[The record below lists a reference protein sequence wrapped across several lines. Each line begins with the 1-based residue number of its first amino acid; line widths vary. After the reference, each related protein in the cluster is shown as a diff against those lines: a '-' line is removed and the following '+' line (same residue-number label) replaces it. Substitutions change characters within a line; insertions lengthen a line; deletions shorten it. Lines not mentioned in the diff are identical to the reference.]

1 MIHLY
6 YHAGSGNHG
15 CEAIVRSTVKMLGQP
30 MTLWSVSPD
39 EDYAY
44 RLNDVIKIDEDK
56 ADALSKTWWKYYY
69 SAISHKLTGS
79 DYRFIQMTHSAFR
92 KAVKPGDICLSIGGD
107 NYCYSGTDILGY
119 YNRMLRER
127 GAKTVLWGCSIEP
140 DCITDSVKR
149 DLMSYD
155 LITARDSLTYK
166 GLINRGIDRNVILC
180 ADPAFLLDTAQVKP
194 IKGFRKENTVG
205 INIGP
210 LVTEMSSIVLENY
223 IELIRYV
230 INETTDNILLIPHV
244 VKRNGDDRIVLRRI
258 MAELE
263 GSSRIA
269 IIKDCNCMNLKG
281 YIAGCRI
288 FIGART
294 HSVIA
299 AYSSCVPT
307 LAVGYSIKAK
317 GIAKDIF
324 GSCEKYVISVEDMQ
338 TSMSLVDMY
347 RGIVEAQD
355 EIACYLR
362 EYMPDYKKKAL
373 TAAEALKEIG
383 IKE

>member
-6 YHAGSGNHG
+6 YHVGSGNHG

-30 MTLWSVSPD
+30 MTLWSVFPE

-44 RLNDVIKIDEDK
+44 RLNEVIKIDEDK
-56 ADALSKTWWKYYY
+56 AEALSKMQWKYYY
-69 SAISHKLTGS
+69 SAISHKLTGN

-155 LITARDSLTYK
+155 LITARDSLTYE

-194 IKGFRKENTVG
+194 INGFRKDNTVG

-223 IELIRYV
+223 IELIRYI
-230 INETTDNILLIPHV
+230 INKTTDNILLIPHV
-244 VKRNGDDRIVLRRI
+244 VKRKGDDRIVLRKI
-258 MAELE
+258 MTELE
-263 GSSRIA
+263 GNSRITM
-269 IIKDCNCMNLKG
+269 IKDCNCMNLKG

-324 GSCEKYVISVEDMQ
+324 GSYDKYVVPVENMTGMESLLNAYRKITDSSEGIEKYLQEEMP
-338 TSMSLVDMY
+338 TY
-347 RGIVEAQD
+347 RQKAVLALEAMKRVG
-355 EIACYLR
+355 L
-362 EYMPDYKKKAL
+362 L
-373 TAAEALKEIG
+373 
-383 IKE
+383 